1 MSQASKN
8 RLKASE
14 YVDGLLSRD
23 RSILSKA
30 ITLVESKL
38 EKDQKLADEVINR
51 TIAYSGKSI
60 RIGIT
65 GSPGV
70 GKSTFIEHFGLLLV
84 EKGKR
89 VAVLTIDPSSVTS
102 KGSILGDKTRMEN
115 LTKKEEVFIRPSP
128 SSQTLGGV
136 GAKTRE
142 SILLCEAAGY
152 DVVLV
157 ETVGVGQSEIMVTE
171 MVDFFLLLVL
181 PNSGDELQGVK
192 RGVMEMADAIIVT
205 KADRNQLSEAI
216 ISKKELDHTVKL
228 MKNPNKPWSTEVMLV
243 SAIEQKGLS
252 DVWDVIQ
259 RYENQM
265 KAQGFFDSNRE
276 EQRVSWFY
284 AHIQQALEARFYHDK
299 EVKERLEEQM
309 EEVKKGNSSPLVVA
323 RNLVESFLKKQ

>member
-51 TIAYSGKSI
+51 TISYSGKSI

-89 VAVLTIDPSSVTS
+89 VAVLTIDPSSLAS

-115 LTKKEEVFIRPSP
+115 LSKKEEVFIRPSP
-128 SSQTLGGV
+128 SSQVLGGV

-192 RGVMEMADAIIVT
+192 RGIMEMADAIIVT
-205 KADRNQLSEAI
+205 KADRNHLSEAT
-216 ISKKELDHTVKL
+216 ISKKELEHTVKL
-228 MKNPNKPWSTEVMLV
+228 MKKPNKPWSTEVMLV

-252 DVWDVIQ
+252 DIWGLIQ

-265 KAQGFFDSNRE
+265 KAQGFFDLNRE

-284 AHIQQALEARFYHDK
+284 THIQQALEAQFYQDK
-299 EVKERLEEQM
+299 RVKKRLEEQV